1 MVNQV
6 HRESVIG
13 IKKLSEADLGT
24 SLTSNQTHIG
34 LFDGTLSFLTEE
46 HQTISSQLIYQNRV
60 FDLLSLL
67 DYIKNPDGSYRSPK
81 IRKGNEPELEV
92 GDLRINSV
100 VREIRDI
107 IQISPNDDWFLLWLG
122 LDTNELVFL
131 LFRNGTTD
139 FNEISNIVGNIGVRK
154 QIDNTSNHF
163 RPLVTYLN
171 NKIESVNIE
180 YYEELEIASQT
191 GEEKVTRRVIPRI
204 RDIEKANK
212 LFKDTGLKGEEL
224 LYNYFELQKNDS
236 IIKDFKWMNQS
247 KETGM
252 PYDFE
257 ITNLD
262 NSIVFSDAKSTSYKF
277 ELPIIL
283 SSGEL
288 NFINDH
294 KDKYLIHRLYSINN
308 EPKLRVCDNIH
319 TVSDIFIPNYEILNQ
334 SLNQKR
340 LSTRGIKLAVPT
352 DLQILNFNNE
362 ILLNANA

>member
-6 HRESVIG
+6 HKESVIG

-24 SLTSNQTHIG
+24 SSTSNQTHIG

-67 DYIKNPDGSYRSPK
+67 DYIKNPDGTYRSPK
-81 IRKGNEPELEV
+81 IRKGNESELIV
-92 GDLRINSV
+92 GELRVNSV

-107 IQISPNDDWFLLWLG
+107 IQISPNVDWYLLWLG

-131 LFRNGTTD
+131 LFQKGSSD
-139 FNEISNIVGNIGVRK
+139 FYEISNIVGNIGVRK
-154 QIDNTSNHF
+154 QIDNTSNEF

-191 GEEKVTRRVIPRI
+191 GEEIVSKRIIPRV

-224 LYNYFELQKNDS
+224 LYRYFELQKSNS
-236 IIKDFKWMNQS
+236 EIKNFKWINQS

-277 ELPIIL
+277 ELPMIL

-288 NFINDH
+288 NFINEN
-294 KDKYLIHRLYSINN
+294 KDKYLIHRLYSIN
-308 EPKLRVCDNIH
+308 EAPKLRICDNIH
-319 TVSDIFIPNYEILNQ
+319 VVSSIFLQNYEILNQ
-334 SLNQKR
+334 SLYQER
-340 LSTRGIKLAVPT
+340 LSIKGIKLAVPS
-352 DLQILNFNNE
+352 DLTKLNFSNE
-362 ILLNANA
+362 IRL

>member
-1 MVNQV
+1 MVNKV
-6 HRESVIG
+6 HKNSVIG
-13 IKKLSEADLGT
+13 IKKLTPSDLGFAD
-24 SLTSNQTHIG
+24 NGVTHIG
-34 LFDGTLSFLTEE
+34 LFNKTLDFLDFEE
-46 HQTISSQLIYQNRV
+46 HQILASQLIFNNATY
-60 FDLLSLL
+60 DLLSLL
-67 DYIKNPDGSYRSPK
+67 DYIEREDGRFDAPK
-81 IRKGNEPELEV
+81 IRKGKEHELYI
-92 GDLRINSV
+92 GNQRINSV
-100 VREIRDI
+100 VRQVRELAN
-107 IQISPNDDWFLLWLG
+107 QNQNWYLLWLG
-122 LDTNELVFL
+122 LDSNELVFL
-131 LFRNGTTD
+131 LFKENSND
-139 FNEISNIVGNIGVRK
+139 LQNIENIVGVIGGRK
-154 QIDNTSNHF
+154 IQVDNTKAEFVN
-163 RPLVTYLN
+163 LVEFLN

-180 YYEELEIASQT
+180 YYEELEIATQT
-191 GEEKVTRRVIPRI
+191 GEEKVSRRVVPRI

-224 LYNYFELQKNDS
+224 LYKYFELQKNDS
-236 IIKDFKWMNQS
+236 LIKDFKWMNQS

-262 NSIVFSDAKSTSYKF
+262 NSVVFSDAKSTSYKF

-288 NFINDH
+288 SFINDN

-334 SLNQKR
+334 SLNQER